1 MLARVLEPE
10 VMDDADEAREYD
22 AMDHTTVNRLF
33 VDDFLQVVRETN
45 GPRSRSDP
53 WTVVDL
59 GTGTALIPIE
69 LARRFSHSAGLEV
82 LSRIGA
88 RRVRI
93 TAADLAGEM
102 LELAEV
108 NLRNAE
114 IAHPASD
121 LARPRTERFI
131 GWPMDDSSNDTAA
144 IALLLVDGK
153 GTGLP
158 DRAFDAVVSN
168 SLVHH
173 IPEPLAVFREFARV
187 VKPGGWVF
195 LRDLFR
201 PESEA
206 ELDRLVSLHAAGATV
221 RQRTLF
227 ADSLRAALTVEEVTE
242 LCRGVGWNTAAR
254 ATSDRHWTV
263 AVRTPV

>member
-1 MLARVLEPE
+1 MLARTLEPE

-22 AMDHTTVNRLF
+22 AMDHSMVNRLF
-33 VDDFLQVVRETN
+33 VDDFLRYVLKASEPGSVHDLWR
-45 GPRSRSDP
+45 
-53 WTVVDL
+53 VLDL

-69 LARRFSHSAGLEV
+69 LARRFAHADGREV

-88 RRVRI
+88 SRVRI

-108 NLRNAE
+108 NLRTAG
-114 IAHPASD
+114 IAHPSSNPS
-121 LARPRTERFI
+121 LPRTERFV
-131 GWPMDDSSNDTAA
+131 GWPAIDWSDETVA

-158 DRAFDAVVSN
+158 DRAFDAVISN

-173 IPEPLAVFREFARV
+173 IPEPLVVFREFARLV
-187 VKPGGWVF
+187 QPGGCVF

-201 PESEA
+201 PDSEA
-206 ELDRLVSLHAAGATV
+206 ELERLVSLHASGATN

-227 ADSLRAALTVEEVTE
+227 ADSLRAALTVDEVTE
-242 LCRGVGWNTAAR
+242 LCRTVGWNTPAL

-263 AVRTPV
+263 GFRVPG